1 MISWLI
7 YCVGV
12 SDKNSSQPELVVLTA
27 EDEIAYAQECY
38 RDRGKFK
45 SDKLC
50 IAH

>member
-1 MISWLI
+1 MICWLI

-12 SDKNSSQPELVVLTA
+12 SDKNSSQHEWVVLTA
-27 EDEIAYAQECY
+27 EDELAYAQECY

-45 SDKLC
+45 SDELC